1 MVLAFYETSAP
12 RLYKLQVGGQY
23 VIMIQ
28 KPTND
33 LHTHSTPH
41 STPDPHSAHAAAQS
55 AGKHSSPGCSS
66 PAGHA
71 DAHGTHASAP
81 SAARPSGSG
90 GSPPLGNPSVDAH
103 GTPPAASSTAKP
115 SSSGSSPASQQRH
128 QPTQEEIARRAYG
141 YFLQRGQGAGQDK
154 EDWFKAE
161 QELLAKK

>member
-33 LHTHSTPH
+33 LHTHCTPH
-41 STPDPHSAHAAAQS
+41 TTPDPHSAHAAAQS

-66 PAGHA
+66 PA
-71 DAHGTHASAP
+71 
-81 SAARPSGSG
+81 
-90 GSPPLGNPSVDAH
+90 
-103 GTPPAASSTAKP
+103 
-115 SSSGSSPASQQRH
+115 SQQRH
-128 QPTQEEIARRAYG
+128 QPTQEEIARRAYE